1 MYRQKYAGSIGRNS
15 EQETRCHNVSKTEH
29 LEEER
34 IYSEKENETVVIM

>member
-29 LEEER
+29 LEKKGLFR
-34 IYSEKENETVVIM
+34 KRK